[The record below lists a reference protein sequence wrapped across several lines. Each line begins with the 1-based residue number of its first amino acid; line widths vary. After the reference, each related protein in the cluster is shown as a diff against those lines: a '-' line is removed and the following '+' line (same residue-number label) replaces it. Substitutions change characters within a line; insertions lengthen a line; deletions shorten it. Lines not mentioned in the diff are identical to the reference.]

1 MEEFKTSLAVMQV
14 HDILTMA
21 DNLDFSGF
29 KSSTITVMLFF
40 FFRKSCHAGSGEP
53 WKQKKGKITG
63 FIYWKVLRW

>member
-40 FFRKSCHAGSGEP
+40 SSGNPATLVPGNREKEK
-53 WKQKKGKITG
+53 WESSQVVNI
-63 FIYWKVLRW
+63 